1 MCHQIYYKLIGIG
14 LSKQTNTGTEE
25 QNNFIRKL
33 EEGNDATM
41 FFITEKQQK
50 CTLNFPLDS
59 LYVIG
64 YYKQCNLKN
73 IKFTKKETILNF
85 RPKNGTFSIINQE
98 QVML

>member
-1 MCHQIYYKLIGIG
+1 MRHQIYYKLIGIG

-59 LYVIG
+59 LNVIE

-73 IKFTKKETILNF
+73 IKLTKKKKILNF
-85 RPKNGTFSIINQE
+85 RPKNGTFSMINQE

>member
-59 LYVIG
+59 LNVIE

-73 IKFTKKETILNF
+73 IKLTKKKKKKF
-85 RPKNGTFSIINQE
+85 
-98 QVML
+98 